1 MFVIVTIA
9 VGISE
14 GHFLLLLLLLLRLAI
29 GVTTRFIVISGHDD
43 KIAEGRGFER
53 VSISPISFSLSLS
66 VLSILISI
74 NQSWN
79 WH

>member
-9 VGISE
+9 VCIGE
-14 GHFLLLLLLLLRLAI
+14 GHFLLLLLMLLLLRLAI

-53 VSISPISFSLSLS
+53 VSISPLSFSLFCRF
-66 VLSILISI
+66 
-74 NQSWN
+74 
-79 WH
+79 